1 MPATPLV
8 PASSSDVGDGIGDAP
23 AIPSPVVAIP
33 GGASS
38 VLSFSAPCD
47 EHEDA
52 VRKRRVRSK
61 RASDSAFKARR
72 SSRLASKEAPLFTDM
87 LTKAKTIKASR
98 FTSGK
103 GSPRLRK
110 AVAALRL
117 DEAVP
122 DAISLPLLKDLAVP
136 CGVDPAALDAVASVT
151 GSAP

>member
-1 MPATPLV
+1 
-8 PASSSDVGDGIGDAP
+8 
-23 AIPSPVVAIP
+23 
-33 GGASS
+33 
-38 VLSFSAPCD
+38 VLSFNAPYN

-61 RASDSAFKARR
+61 RASDSAFKARC

-98 FTSGK
+98 FSSGK
-103 GSPRLRK
+103 GSPRLCK

-136 CGVDPAALDAVASVT
+136 CGVDPAALDAVASVS
-151 GSAP
+151 GSVP